1 MNINECYQAM
11 GADYEEV
18 FGRLR
23 NEKLIAKF
31 VLKFPD
37 DPSFSQ
43 LKNSLA
49 EKNTKEAFR
58 AAHTLKGVAQN
69 LGFTPLYETAAAITE
84 VLRTGNLPDGESCLE
99 GVTCNYTEP
108 YGSEKVTYDGSD
120 DHTDKLDPWF
130 AAVVDEQS
138 GNDCHYDKSDDISTC
153 RPCQF
158 RRTTSETGEYREPD
172 KTDQK
177 IDQIT
182 DGSFFPSEKI
192 QGQINRQIGE

>member
-1 MNINECYQAM
+1 MYQMQKGIASMNINECYQAM

-84 VLRTGNLPDGESCLE
+84 VLRTGNLPDGESMMNA
-99 GVTCNYTEP
+99 VTKEYE
-108 YGSEKVTYDGSD
+108 
-120 DHTDKLDPWF
+120 
-130 AAVVDEQS
+130 
-138 GNDCHYDKSDDISTC
+138 
-153 RPCQF
+153 
-158 RRTTSETGEYREPD
+158 RT
-172 KTDQK
+172 
-177 IDQIT
+177 IDA
-182 DGSFFPSEKI
+182 
-192 QGQINRQIGE
+192 